1 LVLMDER
8 SCMVDVA
15 KFFMEFVRNESCGKC
30 APCREGTTRMHEIL
44 TLVAERPVG
53 SDLRRLERLQAMLYL
68 EELATTVR
76 DASLC
81 GLGQSAP
88 NPVLSTLRFF
98 REEVEA
104 HILEGR
110 CPAGAC
116 QGLRV
121 YEIDNERCIGCLL
134 CKKQCPSGAI
144 VGERKHAH
152 YIVVDSC
159 VGCGSCVEV
168 CPKDAIHRA
177 A

>member
-1 LVLMDER
+1 
-8 SCMVDVA
+8 
-15 KFFMEFVRNESCGKC
+15 
-30 APCREGTTRMHEIL
+30 MHEIL
-44 TLVAERPVG
+44 TRITERPVG
-53 SDLRRLERLQAMLYL
+53 DENLRLERLRAMFYL

-88 NPVLSTLRFF
+88 NPVRSTLRFF
-98 REEVEA
+98 REEYEA

-121 YEIDNERCIGCLL
+121 YQVDNEKCIGCLI
-134 CKKQCPSGAI
+134 CKKHCPSNAI
-144 VGERKHAH
+144 LGERKRAH

-159 VGCGSCVEV
+159 IGCGSCVEA
-168 CPKDAIHRA
+168 CPKGAIFVA